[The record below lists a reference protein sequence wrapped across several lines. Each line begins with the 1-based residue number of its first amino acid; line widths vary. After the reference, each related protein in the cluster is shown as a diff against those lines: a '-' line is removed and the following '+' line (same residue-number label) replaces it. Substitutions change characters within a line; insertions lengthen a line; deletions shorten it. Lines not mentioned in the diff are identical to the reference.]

1 MRRILLPTLALLVL
15 NHTVSAD
22 EALSCD
28 GVLRVALAQNPN
40 VKAARARWSMMKERV
55 PQARAWEDL
64 MVGVDFQRMGTTRL
78 TNVTDAEWMVSQVVP
93 VSGKN
98 RSRERAAAAE
108 ALGAYQELR
117 RAQLDVANRVQ
128 TAYIRLAGAYG
139 QLEINRRNQELLKQF
154 TSISRGKYEVG
165 TATQSDVLLSETE
178 EGRLSESQAM
188 FQRDLSDQQSQLNV
202 LMNRPARSPVAKPGP
217 LTFQPPTLGAGTA
230 EALASS
236 RRPEVL
242 LASRKV
248 EAEKARLELAHRQ
261 WIPDPQLRVAARQYS
276 PTSGIREYDTGIF
289 FSVPWANRAKYK
301 AGIAE
306 AASSLENAR
315 YLTTAA
321 QTEASGL
328 VRDQLKKIDTFAA
341 NYRLF
346 HDRIAPTAGMA
357 VESTRA
363 GYETDKNSFLELITA
378 QRNLQDVESAALNQL
393 IEHQVAVAELE
404 SVIGASRFV
413 SEGKETAEK

>member
-1 MRRILLPTLALLVL
+1 MRRSLFLALVTFTLGL
-15 NHTVSAD
+15 TASA
-22 EALSCD
+22 EVTLSREE
-28 GVLRVALAQNPN
+28 VLRLALNQNPN

-64 MVGVDFQRMGTTRL
+64 MAGVDFQRMGTTSL
-78 TNVTDAEWMVSQVVP
+78 TNVNDAEWMISQVVP

-117 RAQLDVANRVQ
+117 RAQLDVANRAQ

-154 TSISRGKYEVG
+154 TNISRGKYEVG

-178 EGRLSESQAM
+178 EGRLSESKAM
-188 FQRDLSDQQSQLNV
+188 FERDVSDQQSQLNV
-202 LMNRPARSPVAKPGP
+202 LLNRPAKSPLARPEP
-217 LTFQPPTLGAGTA
+217 LTFQPPTLGADKA
-230 EALASS
+230 EALAAAH
-236 RRPEVL
+236 RPEVL

-261 WIPDPQLRVAARQYS
+261 WIPDPQLRVAARQFS

-289 FSVPWANRAKYK
+289 FSVPWANRTKYK
-301 AGIAE
+301 AAVAE
-306 AASSLENAR
+306 AADSLENAV
-315 YLTTAA
+315 YLTAA
-321 QTEASGL
+321 ARIEASGL
-328 VRDQLKKIDTFAA
+328 VRDQLKKIETFAT

-346 HDRIAPTAGMA
+346 HERIARTASMA

-404 SVIGASRFV
+404 SVVGASRFV
-413 SEGKETAEK
+413 SEGKETVSK